1 MAFLNFSGSKG
12 TKSGVGHVSDG
23 VTSMLVDDSTASM
36 MLLLVDEE
44 VFGAA
49 AVLIMVVEGSWPWDL
64 ESGTGDPFH
73 HPLLSRRR
81 LVVTSESLAASSSSE
96 KTCFFFLFRPDEL
109 WVLDLRFPL
118 PLLVGYIEVMSGNAS
133 DEDSQLKM

>member
-1 MAFLNFSGSKG
+1 
-12 TKSGVGHVSDG
+12 
-23 VTSMLVDDSTASM
+23 MLVDDSEEGAAAFAALPVGVGTTVSM

-49 AVLIMVVEGSWPWDL
+49 AVLILVVEGSRPWDL